1 MFYYL
6 PMQHIYITDYQWL
19 FILIGTTSVFT
30 STQNVGNKCKSLYFI
45 VLHIRVVPPS
55 FSHFVECPLSDA
67 TCWTIEHFRM
77 DVTERLLNA
86 KVVVFLEFL
95 CVTLGFIYSNIWFA
109 WKSVTNYGWFIE
121 KRVTCSN
128 YSFKIR
134 NLILWSE
141 FYDKR
146 WLWWARISFNIGSL
160 LSCGKLLYLFC
171 CKWVN
176 ITNSIYTILVFL
188 VLNYI
193 LCGL

>member
-1 MFYYL
+1 
-6 PMQHIYITDYQWL
+6 MQHIYITDYQRQ
-19 FILIGTTSVFT
+19 FILIGTTSVFYKYT
-30 STQNVGNKCKSLYFI
+30 ECGNKCKPLYFM
-45 VLHIRVVPPS
+45 VLHIRVVPSS
-55 FSHFVECPLSDA
+55 FSHFVECSLSGSM
-67 TCWTIEHFRM
+67 CWMVGYFRI

-95 CVTLGFIYSNIWFA
+95 CVTLGFIHSNIWFV
-109 WKSVTNYGWFIE
+109 WKSVINYGWFIE

-128 YSFKIR
+128 YSFKI
-134 NLILWSE
+134 LYQLLWSE